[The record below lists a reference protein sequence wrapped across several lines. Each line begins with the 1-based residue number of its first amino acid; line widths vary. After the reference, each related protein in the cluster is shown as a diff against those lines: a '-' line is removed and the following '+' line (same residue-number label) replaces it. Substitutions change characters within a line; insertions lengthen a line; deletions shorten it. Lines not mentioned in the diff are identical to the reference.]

1 MGFSLHQFSDV
12 FRIRDAAGEPYILI
26 GGQAVNYWAERYLP
40 TEPELKALHPF
51 TSQDIDFKGN
61 LDDVQRIAKQLES
74 SPNYPPRV
82 AMTALAGMVPIQI
95 GNQKSVIEVV
105 RQIPGVSSAA
115 QTPPVQ
121 AQWEQ
126 QTIRVLDP
134 VSLLACKLELAAT
147 VPQAKRQDVTHLKIL
162 LPCVRSFLG
171 ELLHQVET
179 GQLQA
184 RDWLKVANQILKL
197 TTSLRAQKIADKFQI
212 DWSGVLPLAAIA
224 RSKDEKIRR
233 FQKQQL
239 QRGYKK
245 SGGISI

>member
-1 MGFSLHQFSDV
+1 VGFSLHQFSDV

-197 TTSLRAQKIADKFQI
+197 STSLRAQKIADRFQI

>member
-1 MGFSLHQFSDV
+1 VGFSLHQFSDV